1 MNRINKGEIP
11 KLILCIVACQGAG
24 LLGSIFTN
32 MSVSTW
38 YPTLAKPWF
47 TPPPG
52 VIPAVWTV
60 LFTLMGVSLFL
71 AWRAGLNSP
80 EFRGAAYAFAAQ
92 FVFNILWSAAF
103 FGLQSPKAGLAVI
116 AMLWILILLTIYRF
130 YPLSREAA
138 LLLVPYIAWV
148 SFAAILNYS
157 ILQLNP

>member
-47 TPPPG
+47 TPLPG

-71 AWRAGLNSP
+71 AWRAGLTSP

>member
-32 MSVSTW
+32 MSVFTW

-71 AWRAGLNSP
+71 AWRAGLTSP

-92 FVFNILWSAAF
+92 LVFNILWSAAF

>member
-32 MSVSTW
+32 MSVFTW
-38 YPTLAKPWF
+38 YPNLAKPWF

-60 LFTLMGVSLFL
+60 LFTLIGVSLFL
-71 AWRAGLNSP
+71 AWRAGLTSP

-92 FVFNILWSAAF
+92 LVFNILWSAAF

>member
-38 YPTLAKPWF
+38 YPNLAKPWF

-71 AWRAGLNSP
+71 AWRAGLTSP
-80 EFRGAAYAFAAQ
+80 VFRGAAYAFAAQ

>member
-52 VIPAVWTV
+52 VIPAVWTL

-71 AWRAGLNSP
+71 AWRAGLTSP

>member
-32 MSVSTW
+32 MSVFTW

-71 AWRAGLNSP
+71 AWRAGLTSP

-157 ILQLNP
+157 ILLLNP

>member
-71 AWRAGLNSP
+71 AWRAGLTSP

-92 FVFNILWSAAF
+92 LVFNILWSAAF

-130 YPLSREAA
+130 YPLSREGA

>member
-52 VIPAVWTV
+52 VIPVVWTV

-71 AWRAGLNSP
+71 AWRAGLTSP

-92 FVFNILWSAAF
+92 FVFNIIWSAAF

>member
-32 MSVSTW
+32 MSVFTW

-71 AWRAGLNSP
+71 AWRAGLTSP

>member
-32 MSVSTW
+32 MSVFTW

-71 AWRAGLNSP
+71 AWRAGLTSP

-116 AMLWILILLTIYRF
+116 AMLWILILLTIYLF

>member
-32 MSVSTW
+32 MSVFTW

-71 AWRAGLNSP
+71 AWRAGLTSP

-157 ILQLNP
+157 ILQINP

>member
-1 MNRINKGEIP
+1 MDRINKGEIP

-71 AWRAGLNSP
+71 AWRAGLTSP

>member
-71 AWRAGLNSP
+71 AWRAGLTSP

>member
-71 AWRAGLNSP
+71 SWRAGLTSP